1 MVPYLRKAW
10 RDCVWHPEHDGGP
23 FLGGM
28 YPQAAQNGDAKGG
41 GAHVA
46 DPRLEGGYGQTY
58 PSLGSRARERQGGAP
73 REAQNDP
80 VEQKADHPSSGVE
93 K

>member
-1 MVPYLRKAW
+1 MVPYLREAW
-10 RDCVWHPEHDGGP
+10 RDRVWNTEHDGCP

-46 DPRLEGGYGQTY
+46 DPRLEGGYG
-58 PSLGSRARERQGGAP
+58 
-73 REAQNDP
+73 
-80 VEQKADHPSSGVE
+80 
-93 K
+93 